1 MPFRIAI
8 GECKCSEPYRD
19 RAEEIACGL
28 IQHWM
33 AEWRSRLPQDLRA
46 LPKEAY
52 DEQVVEGWPLTV
64 GTHCVELEDGGSLV
78 VFQVLVHTWR
88 RPTYLSFG
96 AVGRLYAEGLVVSRK
111 GEVTVAEGEE
121 MWGFR

>member
-8 GECKCSEPYRD
+8 GECKCREPYRD

-28 IQHWM
+28 ITQLI
-33 AEWRSRLPQDLRA
+33 AAWRPRLPEDLRA
-46 LPKEAY
+46 LPREAY
-52 DEQVVEGWPLTV
+52 DDQIVEGWPLTV
-64 GTHCVELEDGGSLV
+64 GTHCVERDEGGRLV

-88 RPTYLSFG
+88 RPTFLSFS
-96 AVGRLYAEGLVVSRK
+96 AVGRMYAEGLVVGNR
-111 GEVTVAEGEE
+111 GEVTPAEDED